1 MSFTRLCSLALAITV
16 MPVGIA
22 CAQLPPA
29 PYVAP
34 APILNPNTSM
44 VVPLLRQV
52 PVSHS
57 LGGSSGGVF
66 GNGQYLRG
74 TNRVVN
80 PSRSVMRGSHVRPIV
95 TRSARRSPRRASRS
109 ARVGVRPGGR
119 WADLRHLGV
128 ALGRNFRPR

>member
-52 PVSHS
+52 PVSPS

-66 GNGQYLRG
+66 GNGHYLRG
-74 TNRVVN
+74 TNQVVN
-80 PSRSVMRGSHVRPIV
+80 PPRSVLCGRHVR
-95 TRSARRSPRRASRS
+95 
-109 ARVGVRPGGR
+109 
-119 WADLRHLGV
+119 RHCH
-128 ALGRNFRPR
+128 AQR